1 MTVYLPDRPPARQTW
16 KTIAASNVLNP
27 AFGGDELDLQRK
39 GSKYEFAYDYGEMDY
54 LESLDWSDL
63 DIEGATVIAPIFQPG
78 LDTGEPGAPVVNGAG
93 QIGRYL
99 RLRGM
104 RAGYVIRKGQ
114 FLAVFDGG
122 IRHFTYR
129 ASAHVTVAADGTVT
143 VPLYTLLRR
152 PHTEASIVKI
162 KDPVVEGYPREVSD
176 REVGDNHNVSVS
188 FKVRE
193 RG

>member
-16 KTIAASNVLNP
+16 KAIAASNVLNP
-27 AFGGDELDLQRK
+27 AFGGDELELQRK

-54 LESLDWSDL
+54 LEGLDWSDL
-63 DIEGATVIAPIFQPG
+63 GVEGETVVAPIFQPG
-78 LDTGEPGAPVVNGAG
+78 LDTGEPGAPVVNGVG

-104 RAGYVIRKGQ
+104 VAGYIIRKGQ
-114 FLAVFDGG
+114 FLTVFDSG

-129 ASAHVTVAADGTVT
+129 ASDRVTVAADGTVI

-152 PHTEASIVKI
+152 PHAEASVVKI
-162 KDPVVEGYPREVSD
+162 KKPVIEGYPREVSD
-176 REVGDNHNVSVS
+176 MEVSDNHNVSVS